1 MQDVA
6 GNFTAKQLVHTYCK
20 QADCIVLCY
29 SLTSKTSFNSLA
41 EWLEELSLDERA
53 KTLPVALIATKSD
66 LAPEQR
72 QVTEDQG
79 YLKKDDIGERC
90 FIFRET
96 TTFTDDMQ
104 PIQDL
109 FLNDIVAHVMR

>member
-1 MQDVA
+1 MRLQ
-6 GNFTAKQLVHTYCK
+6 
-20 QADCIVLCY
+20 
-29 SLTSKTSFNSLA
+29 
-41 EWLEELSLDERA
+41 EWLDELSLDERA

-72 QVTEDQG
+72 SVTEDQG
-79 YLKKDDIGERC
+79 YLKKEEIGERC

-104 PIQDL
+104 PIQNL
-109 FLNDIVAHVMR
+109 FLNDIVVHVMQ